1 MIGFLRLAVMG
12 FIVMTIFYVLLRL
25 YTRSLRKEK
34 LEKRWAAEGAVGDR
48 DAYVQAGLREY
59 DASIRPKLV
68 LLVYV
73 VPTVTAGVILYVT
86 SFM

>member
-1 MIGFLRLAVMG
+1 MIAMVRLVVFG

-25 YTRSLRKEK
+25 YTRSLRKER
-34 LEKRWAAEGAVGDR
+34 LEKRWAEEGAVGDR
-48 DAYVQAGLREY
+48 SAYVRAGLKEY
-59 DASIRPKLV
+59 DASIRPKLI